1 MHVVTDRIA
10 HSLKR
15 TFCSGY
21 TILLAACAA
30 ATFVGC
36 ASPASTHP
44 QKTEPAVPVA
54 KQPATPQQMNARSVM
69 VTQPGANLGQEW
81 GIQVSGLFLS
91 AGGNMVDFR
100 YRVLDPAKASFL
112 TKSENKPQLV
122 DHTSGAKLLVPD
134 SQDLGPL
141 RQTSR
146 PYVAGKIYFMMFANT
161 RHHVKSGDKVTIVVG
176 DFKLEGLTVE

>member
-1 MHVVTDRIA
+1 
-10 HSLKR
+10 
-15 TFCSGY
+15 
-21 TILLAACAA
+21 
-30 ATFVGC
+30 
-36 ASPASTHP
+36 
-44 QKTEPAVPVA
+44 
-54 KQPATPQQMNARSVM
+54 
-69 VTQPGANLGQEW
+69 
-81 GIQVSGLFLS
+81 
-91 AGGNMVDFR
+91 MVDFR